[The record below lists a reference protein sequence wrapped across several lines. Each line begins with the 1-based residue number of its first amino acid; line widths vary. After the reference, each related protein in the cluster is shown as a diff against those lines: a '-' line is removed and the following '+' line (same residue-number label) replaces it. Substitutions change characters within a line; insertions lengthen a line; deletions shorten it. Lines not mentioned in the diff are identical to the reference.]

1 MMETSHLLLRRPRET
16 CASGYAM
23 AALLVSLAM
32 MSILMGVLL
41 PVWSQAAQR
50 EREAE
55 LVFRGEQYARA
66 IELYQRRYVGA
77 FPPDVATLVE
87 QRFLR
92 RQFKDPMTQEGD
104 FQVLYQAQGTD
115 VASAPTGQVGP
126 VGNSGSQQR
135 ATSVPQGGVIG
146 VVSKST
152 EESRRIYNGASRYNE
167 WVFVHLPSTTQL
179 GDGQGRETSEGAAAP
194 REGGGSEPEGR
205 SGRRFDDVSP
215 SGFSGGRRPAP
226 PVGPPG
232 R

>member
-1 MMETSHLLLRRPRET
+1 MMERCHLSLPRPRET
-16 CASGYAM
+16 RARGYAM

-32 MSILMGVLL
+32 MSILMAALL

-92 RQFKDPMTQEGD
+92 RQYKDPMTQEGD
-104 FQVLYQAQGTD
+104 FQVLYQAQATD
-115 VASAPTGQVGP
+115 VASAPTGR
-126 VGNSGSQQR
+126 VGNSGSQQQ
-135 ATSVPQGGVIG
+135 ATGVLQGGVIG

-152 EESRRIYNGASRYNE
+152 EESRRIYNGASRYDE
-167 WVFVHLPSTTQL
+167 WVFVHLPSITQL
-179 GDGQGRETSEGAAAP
+179 GDRQGREATKGAAAP
-194 REGGGSEPEGR
+194 REGGGSEPEDRGGAR
-205 SGRRFDDVSP
+205 SDDGSP
-215 SGFSGGRRPAP
+215 SGFSGGRRAAP